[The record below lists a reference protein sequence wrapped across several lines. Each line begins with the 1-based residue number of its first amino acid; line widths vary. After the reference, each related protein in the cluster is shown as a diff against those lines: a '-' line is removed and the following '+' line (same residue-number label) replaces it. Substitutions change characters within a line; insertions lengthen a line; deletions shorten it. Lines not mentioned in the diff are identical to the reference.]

1 MLLGAV
7 SSVGRA
13 PRLHRGCRGFES
25 LTAHRFASQMPLNAS
40 KESSAKPSKQKLPFQ
55 FWIVASIAFI
65 NSVSFTIIIPTLYPY
80 AKQFGLSDF
89 QASLLTTAYSLA
101 QFVGTPILGQLSDRW
116 GRKPLLVISLL
127 GTVVS
132 NLVAAVAGVPWLLFG
147 ARILDGITGGNNS
160 VAQAV
165 VSDITTPEQRTQAF
179 GIYSGLFR
187 LGFVAGPPLSYVA
200 QIVPP
205 IRIGNWGVS
214 SLGMSFLVSAA
225 IALIAAIFCFF
236 FLPETQSEDPSEAAV
251 PQRKMGLRA
260 FNIIG
265 LFTALRRPVV
275 GRILLMTFL
284 NGFTFTIF
292 TFAFQPFFINVLGQD
307 AKNLAITFVAFGLLA
322 FVSQVFALEPLRKRF
337 SIVNVLVG
345 ALIARGILFMLM
357 PALPNIVAFSVLI
370 GLFGLVNAFPMPL
383 IDSILSTRSSQ
394 REQGEILGLNAS
406 YLSISN
412 AIGPAVS
419 GLLVTSF
426 GYAMPFWVAGAL
438 TITVAVFAATL
449 KEPEIKVG

>member
-1 MLLGAV
+1 MPSQ
-7 SSVGRA
+7 SSHQG
-13 PRLHRGCRGFES
+13 P
-25 LTAHRFASQMPLNAS
+25 P
-40 KESSAKPSKQKLPFQ
+40 KLPLQ

-65 NSVSFTIIIPTLYPY
+65 NSVSFTIIIPVLYPY
-80 AKQFGLSDF
+80 AKQFGLTDF
-89 QASLLTTAYSLA
+89 QASLLTTAYSLS
-101 QFVGTPILGQLSDRW
+101 QFFATPVLGQLSDRW
-116 GRKPLLVISLL
+116 GRKPVLVISLL

-132 NLVAAVAGVPWLLFG
+132 NIVAAIAGIPWLLFG

-165 VSDITTPEQRTQAF
+165 VSDITSPEQRTQAF

-200 QIVPP
+200 QLVPP
-205 IRIGNWGVS
+205 LRVGQWEVS
-214 SLGMSFLVSAA
+214 SLGMSFLVSGA
-225 IALIAAIFCFF
+225 IALIATLLCFI
-236 FLPETQSEDPSEAAV
+236 FLPETQAEKADSEPAKSEPATQKRNPNHKKVSFSA
-251 PQRKMGLRA
+251 
-260 FNIIG
+260 
-265 LFTALRRPVV
+265 LFTALGRPVV

-307 AKNLAITFVAFGLLA
+307 AKNLAIAFVAFGLLA

-345 ALIARGILFMLM
+345 ALIARGLLFMLM
-357 PALPNIVAFSVLI
+357 PALPNIVAFSVLL
-370 GLFGLVNAFPMPL
+370 GFFGLVNAFPMPL
-383 IDSILSTRSSQ
+383 IDSILSTRSDQ

-426 GYAMPFWVAGAL
+426 GYAMPFWVAGVLTLVVAAFAL
-438 TITVAVFAATL
+438 TL
-449 KEPEIKVG
+449 KTSASGASL

>member
-1 MLLGAV
+1 MTNKSPDTSSSKGA
-7 SSVGRA
+7 SR
-13 PRLHRGCRGFES
+13 
-25 LTAHRFASQMPLNAS
+25 
-40 KESSAKPSKQKLPFQ
+40 LPFQ

-80 AKQFGLSDF
+80 AMQFGLTDF
-89 QASLLTTAYSLA
+89 EASLLTTAYSLS
-101 QFVGTPILGQLSDRW
+101 QFFGTPVLGQLSDRW
-116 GRKPLLVISLL
+116 GRRPLLVISLL

-132 NLVAAVAGVPWLLFG
+132 NLVAAVAGVPWLLFA
-147 ARILDGITGGNNS
+147 ARIFDGVTGGNNS
-160 VAQAV
+160 IAQAA
-165 VSDITTPEQRTQAF
+165 VSDITSPEQRTQAF

-200 QIVPP
+200 QIIPP
-205 IRIGNWGVS
+205 IRIGGWRVS

-225 IALIAAIFCFF
+225 IALIAAVLCFF
-236 FLPETQSEDPSEAAV
+236 FLTETQPQEAEPVAGSLAYEQASTKSKRSENNQADRKQPNQKPSKKLNFAS
-251 PQRKMGLRA
+251 
-260 FNIIG
+260 

-307 AKNLAITFVAFGLLA
+307 AKNLAIALVAFGILA
-322 FVSQVFALEPLRKRF
+322 FVSQVFCLEPLRKRF

-345 ALIARGILFMLM
+345 ALVARGVLFLLM
-357 PALPNIVAFSVLI
+357 PALPDIVAFSVLL
-370 GLFGLVNAFPMPL
+370 GFFGLVNAFPMPL
-383 IDSILSTRSSQ
+383 IDSILSTRSDQ
-394 REQGEILGLNAS
+394 NEQGEVLGLNAS

-419 GLLVTSF
+419 GLLVTAY
-426 GYAMPFWVAGAL
+426 GYAMPFWVAGA
-438 TITVAVFAATL
+438 TTVAIAGFAITL
-449 KEPEIKVG
+449 KQPEPDAKP

>member
-1 MLLGAV
+1 MPFQ
-7 SSVGRA
+7 SSHGDS
-13 PRLHRGCRGFES
+13 PGD
-25 LTAHRFASQMPLNAS
+25 
-40 KESSAKPSKQKLPFQ
+40 KPKLPLQ
-55 FWIVASIAFI
+55 FWIVASISFI

-89 QASLLTTAYSLA
+89 EASLLTTAYSLS
-101 QFVGTPILGQLSDRW
+101 QFVGTPILGQLSDRL

-132 NLVAAVAGVPWLLFG
+132 NLVAAIAGVPWLLFA
-147 ARILDGITGGNNS
+147 ARIFDGLTGGNNS

-165 VSDITTPEQRTQAF
+165 VSDITTPEQRTRAF

-200 QIVPP
+200 QLVPP
-205 IRIGNWGVS
+205 IQIGDLTVS

-225 IALIAAIFCFF
+225 IALIAAILCFL
-236 FLPETQSEDPSEAAV
+236 FLSETQADHKVGSAA
-251 PQRKMGLRA
+251 PTNKIA
-260 FNIIG
+260 KKFNFAN
-265 LFTALRRPVV
+265 LFTALGRPVV

-284 NGFTFTIF
+284 NGATFTIF

-307 AKNLAITFVAFGLLA
+307 AKNLAIAFVAFGILA

-345 ALIARGILFMLM
+345 ALVARGILFLLM
-357 PALPNIVAFSVLI
+357 PALPNIFAFSILL

-383 IDSILSTRSSQ
+383 IDSILSTRSDQS
-394 REQGEILGLNAS
+394 EQGEVLGLNAS

-412 AIGPAVS
+412 AVGPAIS

-426 GYAMPFWVAGAL
+426 GYSFPFWVAGAL
-438 TITVAVFAATL
+438 TVMVAAFALTL
-449 KEPEIKVG
+449 KQPEEKIS

>member
-1 MLLGAV
+1 MAKQSPAT
-7 SSVGRA
+7 SS
-13 PRLHRGCRGFES
+13 RL
-25 LTAHRFASQMPLNAS
+25 PL
-40 KESSAKPSKQKLPFQ
+40 Q

-65 NSVSFTIIIPTLYPY
+65 NSVSFTIIIPVLYPY

-89 QASLLTTAYSLA
+89 QASLLTTAYSLS
-101 QFVGTPILGQLSDRW
+101 QFLGTPILGQLSDRW

-127 GTVVS
+127 GTVLS
-132 NLVAAVAGVPWLLFG
+132 NLGAAIAAFPLLLFA
-147 ARILDGITGGNNS
+147 ARIFDGITGGNNS
-160 VAQAV
+160 IAQAV

-187 LGFVAGPPLSYVA
+187 LGFVAGPPLSYLA

-205 IRIGNWGVS
+205 VPGVS

-225 IALIAAIFCFF
+225 IALIAAVLCFCFLSETKTANEHKNQAKRKID
-236 FLPETQSEDPSEAAV
+236 FL
-251 PQRKMGLRA
+251 GL
-260 FNIIG
+260 I
-265 LFTALRRPVV
+265 TALGRPVT

-307 AKNLAITFVAFGLLA
+307 EKNLAIAFVAFGILA
-322 FVSQVFALEPLRKRF
+322 FLSQVFALEPLRKRF

-345 ALIARGILFMLM
+345 ALIARGVLFILM
-357 PALPNIVAFSVLI
+357 PALPNIVAFSVLL
-370 GLFGLVNAFPMPL
+370 GFFGLVNAFPMPL

-394 REQGEILGLNAS
+394 DEQGEVLGLNAS

-412 AIGPAVS
+412 AIGPAIS
-419 GLLVTSF
+419 GLLVTTFS
-426 GYAMPFWVAGAL
+426 YSMPFWVAGVLTVTVAAFAL
-438 TITVAVFAATL
+438 TLKQPNQAT
-449 KEPEIKVG
+449 

>member
-1 MLLGAV
+1 MPSQ
-7 SSVGRA
+7 SSRQ
-13 PRLHRGCRGFES
+13 RQ
-25 LTAHRFASQMPLNAS
+25 T
-40 KESSAKPSKQKLPFQ
+40 KLPLQ
-55 FWIVASIAFI
+55 FWMVASIAFI
-65 NSVSFTIIIPTLYPY
+65 NSVSFTIIIPVLYPY
-80 AKQFGLSDF
+80 AKQFGLTDF
-89 QASLLTTAYSLA
+89 QASLLTTAYSLS
-101 QFVGTPILGQLSDRW
+101 QFFATPVLGQLSDRW
-116 GRKPLLVISLL
+116 GRKPVLVISLL

-132 NLVAAVAGVPWLLFG
+132 NMVAAISGIPWLLFG

-165 VSDITTPEQRTQAF
+165 VSDITSPEQRTQAF

-200 QIVPP
+200 QLVPP
-205 IRIGNWGVS
+205 LRVGQWAVS
-214 SLGMSFLVSAA
+214 SLGMSFLVSGA
-225 IALIAAIFCFF
+225 IALIAALLCFI
-236 FLPETQSEDPSEAAV
+236 FLPETQAEKADSEPAKSEPATPKSNTHPKKVSFSA
-251 PQRKMGLRA
+251 
-260 FNIIG
+260 
-265 LFTALRRPVV
+265 LFTALGRPVV

-307 AKNLAITFVAFGLLA
+307 AKNLAIAFVAFGLLA

-345 ALIARGILFMLM
+345 ALIARGLLFMLM
-357 PALPNIVAFSVLI
+357 PALPNIAAFSVLL
-370 GLFGLVNAFPMPL
+370 GFFGLVNAFPMPL
-383 IDSILSTRSSQ
+383 IDSILSTRSDQ

-426 GYAMPFWVAGAL
+426 GYAMPFWVAGGLTLVVAAFAL
-438 TITVAVFAATL
+438 TL
-449 KEPEIKVG
+449 KTSASGASL

>member
-1 MLLGAV
+1 MPPQ
-7 SSVGRA
+7 SS
-13 PRLHRGCRGFES
+13 RGGS
-25 LTAHRFASQMPLNAS
+25 PGDSP
-40 KESSAKPSKQKLPFQ
+40 KLPLQ

-89 QASLLTTAYSLA
+89 EASLLTTSYSLA

-116 GRKPLLVISLL
+116 GRRPLLVISLL
-127 GTVVS
+127 GTVLS
-132 NLVAAVAGVPWLLFG
+132 NLLAAIAGVPWLLFA
-147 ARILDGITGGNNS
+147 ARIFDGITGGNNS

-200 QIVPP
+200 QTVPP
-205 IRIGNWGVS
+205 IPGVS

-225 IALIAAIFCFF
+225 IALIAAILCFF
-236 FLPETQSEDPSEAAV
+236 FLAETQADHQNASKAPANRIAKKLNFVS
-251 PQRKMGLRA
+251 
-260 FNIIG
+260 
-265 LFTALRRPVV
+265 LFTALGRPVV

-284 NGFTFTIF
+284 NGATFTIF

-307 AKNLAITFVAFGLLA
+307 AKNLAIAFVAFGILA

-337 SIVNVLVG
+337 SLVNVLVG
-345 ALIARGILFMLM
+345 ALIARGVLFLLM
-357 PALPNIVAFSVLI
+357 PALPNIVAFSVLL
-370 GLFGLVNAFPMPL
+370 GCFGLVNAFPMPL
-383 IDSILSTRSSQ
+383 IDSILSTRSDQ
-394 REQGEILGLNAS
+394 AEQGEVLGLNAS

-412 AIGPAVS
+412 AVGPAIS
-419 GLLVTSF
+419 GLLVTAF
-426 GYAMPFWVAGAL
+426 GYSFPFWIAGGLTVMVAGFAL
-438 TITVAVFAATL
+438 TL
-449 KEPEIKVG
+449 KRPEGKAG

>member
-1 MLLGAV
+1 MP
-7 SSVGRA
+7 SQPPPDS
-13 PRLHRGCRGFES
+13 PKRL
-25 LTAHRFASQMPLNAS
+25 PL
-40 KESSAKPSKQKLPFQ
+40 Q

-80 AKQFGLSDF
+80 AMQFGLSDF
-89 QASLLTTAYSLA
+89 QASLLTTAYSLS

-132 NLVAAVAGVPWLLFG
+132 NLVAAAAGVPWLLFG

-165 VSDITTPEQRTQAF
+165 VSDITSPEQRTQAF

-200 QIVPP
+200 QVVPP
-205 IRIGNWGVS
+205 VQIGNWGVS

-225 IALIAAIFCFF
+225 IALLAAILCFF
-236 FLPETQSEDPSEAAV
+236 FLPETQTQGSAAAT
-251 PQRKMGLRA
+251 PQRKGFRG
-260 FNIIG
+260 FDIIG

-284 NGFTFTIF
+284 NGATFTIF

-337 SIVNVLVG
+337 NIVTVLVG
-345 ALIARGILFMLM
+345 ALIGRGLLFLLM
-357 PALPNIVAFSVLI
+357 PAFPNIVAFSVLI
-370 GLFGLVNAFPMPL
+370 GFFGLVNAFPMPL
-383 IDSILSTRSSQ
+383 IDSVLSTRSAQ
-394 REQGEILGLNAS
+394 REQGEVLGLNAA

-412 AIGPAVS
+412 AVGPAIS
-419 GLLVTSF
+419 GLLVTAF
-426 GYAMPFWVAGAL
+426 GYAVPFWVAGGL
-438 TITVAVFAATL
+438 TIVIAAFAITL
-449 KEPEIKVG
+449 KSSEETPQH

>member
-1 MLLGAV
+1 MPAHPP
-7 SSVGRA
+7 SDS
-13 PRLHRGCRGFES
+13 PQRL
-25 LTAHRFASQMPLNAS
+25 PL
-40 KESSAKPSKQKLPFQ
+40 Q

-89 QASLLTTAYSLA
+89 QASLLTTAYSLS
-101 QFVGTPILGQLSDRW
+101 QFIGTPVLGQLSDRW

-165 VSDITTPEQRTQAF
+165 VSDITSPEQRTQAF

-205 IRIGNWGVS
+205 LPGIS

-225 IALIAAIFCFF
+225 IALLAALLCFF
-236 FLPETQSEDPSEAAV
+236 FLPETQTEDPSEASP
-251 PQRKMGLRA
+251 PQRKIGLRD
-260 FNIIG
+260 FNVIG

-307 AKNLAITFVAFGLLA
+307 AKNLAITFVAFGVLA

-337 SIVNVLVG
+337 NIITVLVA
-345 ALIARGILFMLM
+345 ALVARGVLFMLM
-357 PALPNIVAFSVLI
+357 PALPNIVAFSFLI

-394 REQGEILGLNAS
+394 QEQGEVLGLNAS
-406 YLSISN
+406 YLSMSN

-419 GLLVTSF
+419 GLLVTTS
-426 GYAMPFWVAGAL
+426 GYATPFWVAGAL
-438 TITVAVFAATL
+438 TVMIAVFAITL
-449 KEPEIKVG
+449 REPEAKAG

>member
-1 MLLGAV
+1 MSKKPLTKSSSEGAL
-7 SSVGRA
+7 R
-13 PRLHRGCRGFES
+13 
-25 LTAHRFASQMPLNAS
+25 
-40 KESSAKPSKQKLPFQ
+40 LPFQ

-89 QASLLTTAYSLA
+89 EASLLTTAYSLS

-116 GRKPLLVISLL
+116 GRRPLLVVSLL

-132 NLVAAVAGVPWLLFG
+132 NLVAAIAGVPWLLFV
-147 ARILDGITGGNNS
+147 ARIFDGITGGNNS

-165 VSDITTPEQRTQAF
+165 VSDITSPEQRTQAF

-200 QIVPP
+200 QLVPAVQVGP
-205 IRIGNWGVS
+205 FVVT

-225 IALIAAIFCFF
+225 IALVAAGMCFF
-236 FLPETQSEDPSEAAV
+236 FLKETTGTPADGLSEDTGSKSKAAAK
-251 PQRKMGLRA
+251 PRRKIS
-260 FNIIG
+260 FVG
-265 LFTALRRPVV
+265 LFTALGRPVV

-307 AKNLAITFVAFGLLA
+307 AKNLAIAFVAFGLLA
-322 FVSQVFALEPLRKRF
+322 FASQVFLLEPLRKRF

-345 ALIARGILFMLM
+345 ALILRGLLFLLM
-357 PALPNIVAFSVLI
+357 PALPNIVAFSMLL
-370 GLFGLVNAFPMPL
+370 GFFGLVNAFPMPL
-383 IDSILSTRSSQ
+383 IDSILSMRSEQS
-394 REQGEILGLNAS
+394 EQGEVLGVNAS

-412 AIGPAVS
+412 AIGPAIL
-419 GLLVTSF
+419 GLLVTVF
-426 GYAMPFWVAGAL
+426 GYAMPFWVAGVM
-438 TITVAVFAATL
+438 TVAIAGFAVTL
-449 KEPEIKVG
+449 KSPEIQKP

>member
-1 MLLGAV
+1 MSKKPLTKSSSEGA
-7 SSVGRA
+7 SR
-13 PRLHRGCRGFES
+13 
-25 LTAHRFASQMPLNAS
+25 
-40 KESSAKPSKQKLPFQ
+40 LPFQ

-89 QASLLTTAYSLA
+89 EASLLTTAYSLS
-101 QFVGTPILGQLSDRW
+101 QVVGTPILGQLSDRW
-116 GRKPLLVISLL
+116 GRRPLLVVSLL
-127 GTVVS
+127 GTVAS
-132 NLVAAVAGVPWLLFG
+132 NLVAAIAGVPWLLFV
-147 ARILDGITGGNNS
+147 ARIFDGITGGNNS

-165 VSDITTPEQRTQAF
+165 VSDITSPEQRTQAF

-200 QIVPP
+200 QLVPEMRVGP
-205 IRIGNWGVS
+205 VVVT

-225 IALIAAIFCFF
+225 IALVAAGMCFF
-236 FLPETQSEDPSEAAV
+236 FLKETTGTPADGLSEDTGSKSKAAAN
-251 PQRKMGLRA
+251 PRRKIS
-260 FNIIG
+260 FVG
-265 LFTALRRPVV
+265 LFTALGRPVV

-307 AKNLAITFVAFGLLA
+307 AKNLAIAFVAFGLLA
-322 FVSQVFALEPLRKRF
+322 FASQVVLLEPLRKRC

-345 ALIARGILFMLM
+345 ALILRGLLFLLM
-357 PALPNIVAFSVLI
+357 PALPNIVAFSVLL
-370 GLFGLVNAFPMPL
+370 GFFGLVNAFPMPL
-383 IDSILSTRSSQ
+383 IDSILSMRSDQS
-394 REQGEILGLNAS
+394 EQGEVLGLNAS

-419 GLLVTSF
+419 GLLVTVF
-426 GYAMPFWVAGAL
+426 GYAMQFWVAGVM
-438 TITVAVFAATL
+438 TVAIAGFAVTL
-449 KEPEIKVG
+449 KSPETQKPLGP

>member
-1 MLLGAV
+1 M
-7 SSVGRA
+7 SK
-13 PRLHRGCRGFES
+13 
-25 LTAHRFASQMPLNAS
+25 ASPGKAQ
-40 KESSAKPSKQKLPFQ
+40 LPFQ

-89 QASLLTTAYSLA
+89 EASLLTTAYSLS

-116 GRKPLLVISLL
+116 GRRPLLVLSLL
-127 GTVVS
+127 GTVAS
-132 NLVAAVAGVPWLLFG
+132 NLLAAIAGVPWLLFA
-147 ARILDGITGGNNS
+147 ARIFDGITGGNNS

-187 LGFVAGPPLSYVA
+187 LGFVAGPPLSYLA
-200 QIVPP
+200 QTVPP
-205 IRIGNWGVS
+205 IPPVTIGSQVFEVS

-225 IALIAAIFCFF
+225 IALIAAAMCFF
-236 FLPETQSEDPSEAAV
+236 FLKETSSQANDAQAAKATDKSEDPKAS
-251 PQRKMGLRA
+251 PRKKLN
-260 FNIIG
+260 FIG
-265 LFTALRRPVV
+265 LFTALGRPVV

-307 AKNLAITFVAFGLLA
+307 AKNLAIAFVAFGILA
-322 FVSQVFALEPLRKRF
+322 FISQVFALEPLRKRF

-345 ALIARGILFMLM
+345 ALIARGLLFLLM
-357 PALPNIVAFSVLI
+357 PALPNIVAFSVLL

-383 IDSILSTRSSQ
+383 IDSILSTRSDQ
-394 REQGEILGLNAS
+394 NEQGEVLGLNSS

-412 AIGPAVS
+412 AIGPAIS
-419 GLLVTSF
+419 GLLVTTFNESV
-426 GYAMPFWVAGAL
+426 PFWVAGVL
-438 TITVAVFAATL
+438 TVAIAGFAWTL
-449 KEPEIKVG
+449 KEEETSATLSRQEQE